1 MAEAHIRADDGVKRE
16 PKHPIGKLKRPK
28 EGQSW
33 TVPAEV
39 NPDQVIMEYLTEG
52 KTSGIAAKYGVRRS
66 VLTRWLQEHRPKEW
80 KEAQVIRALCMKE
93 DGQEAIYDSTSGLA
107 LARARAV
114 VDSSQWD
121 LERLS
126 SDYAQKQE
134 VNVQVDHRYQV
145 EAGLFESAL
154 ELIKSMRGVALQPP
168 TQPPIEQ
175 VQQLEDKT
183 KTD

>member
-1 MAEAHIRADDGVKRE
+1 MAEAHIRTDDGVKRE
-16 PKHPIGKLKRPK
+16 PKHPIHKLRRAK
-28 EGQSW
+28 EGQAW

-93 DGQEAIYDSTSGLA
+93 DRQEAIYDSTSGLA

-121 LERLS
+121 LERLDS
-126 SDYAQKQE
+126 ANYGQKQE
-134 VNVQVDHRYQV
+134 LTVQVDHRYQV

-154 ELIKSMRGVALQPP
+154 ELVKSMRGVALTTIDAPH
-168 TQPPIEQ
+168 TEIIEDQ
-175 VQQLEDKT
+175 KKPDQS
-183 KTD
+183 